1 MRHNDRVVE
10 TASSPAEVGVS
21 LSWHTARPRALAASH
36 CGRVHHRLCPQ
47 RSVPH
52 FQAGALEKEGC
63 LFDALVFPF
72 PRLGEATMRFWM
84 TAPQH
89 GGSKDPYVACL
100 GRPPA
105 GQECLLRTV
114 T

>member
-1 MRHNDRVVE
+1 MTGGWRRLALQQKSV
-10 TASSPAEVGVS
+10 SPCPGTQPG
-21 LSWHTARPRALAASH
+21 HGALAASH

-52 FQAGALEKEGC
+52 LQAGALEKEVC

-84 TAPQH
+84 MAPQR
-89 GGSKDPYVACL
+89 GGSKDPYAACL
-100 GRPPA
+100 GGLPA
-105 GQECLLRTV
+105 GQECLLWTV